1 MNDKRL
7 NRISGEVKKE
17 VSELLANGIKDP
29 RIKPMTTVNR
39 VEVTRDLSF
48 ANIYISVLGTIEEKE
63 SSIKGLES
71 AKGFIRTEIGSR
83 IDLRYAPE
91 PIFYLDESIEQAIHM
106 SQLIEQVSKDDDLRR
121 VNVEEDIVTDETVTD
136 ATSTE
141 DKDE

>member
-7 NRISGEVKKE
+7 NRISGEVKKV

-48 ANIYISVLGTIEEKE
+48 AKIYISVLGTKEEKE

-71 AKGFIRTEIGSR
+71 AKGFIRSEIGSR
-83 IDLRYAPE
+83 IDLRNAPE
-91 PIFYLDESIEQAIHM
+91 PLFYLDESIEQAIHM
-106 SQLIEQVSKDDDLRR
+106 SKLIEQINK
-121 VNVEEDIVTDETVTD
+121 EDSLKRENTDE
-136 ATSTE
+136 
-141 DKDE
+141 